1 MMEKNKWWKLS
12 KGERKLNHIITVKKQ
27 FCNNIC
33 KGIEVGNTYEKTR
46 NIFRKISKLRR
57 KFQSHIGML
66 KDASEFKD
74 EQRKMEVV
82 Y

>member
-1 MMEKNKWWKLS
+1 MEIVK
-12 KGERKLNHIITVKKQ
+12 RKLNYIITVKKQ
-27 FCNNIC
+27 FCNKIC

-46 NIFRKISKLRR
+46 KIFRKISKLRR
-57 KFQSHIGML
+57 KLQTHIGML

-74 EQRKMEVV
+74 EQRKMEAV